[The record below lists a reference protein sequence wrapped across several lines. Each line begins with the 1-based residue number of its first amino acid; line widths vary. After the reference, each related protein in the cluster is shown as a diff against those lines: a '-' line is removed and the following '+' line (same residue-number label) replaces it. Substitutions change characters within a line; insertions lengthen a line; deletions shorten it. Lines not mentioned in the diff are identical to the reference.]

1 MTDANGFQPLVVP
14 VEMDGPTL
22 PAVFQE
28 NPFSSSARFLSSV
41 EGMTIEQVVAR
52 ASLPVEYRNYLRV
65 WIDDVEI
72 PAAVWATV
80 VPKTGQTLYVR
91 VVPQK
96 SGKDVFRAVAM
107 IVIAVVALAVAP
119 EIFGALTPGSLGGTM
134 AVKIG
139 SALVAAA
146 LTSIGYLALNALIP
160 PPGLKN
166 TQQDERYHLT
176 GASNQFS
183 PYANVPRIF
192 GKRRL
197 FPLMAARPYSEIQG
211 DDEYI
216 RIALVIGWGPL
227 AISNIKIGETP
238 ISAFEGV
245 EYEIREGWSTDA
257 ALTLFTRT
265 VTEDNLSIALEPYG
279 SAGGYYPT
287 DYGFLGDHYS
297 FDPIGDTYGATV
309 TSNTTGWAQRTTAA
323 NAVEFSVDVTFP
335 QGLFTFNS
343 KGGKDNTTVNLDV
356 QYRAVG
362 ATTWI
367 DAVWANSADTGF
379 NSTGHINVTGAETS
393 AVRRSGRV
401 ILPAAGQYEVRMR
414 RTNTNTGGKAV
425 DLTWWTALRTI
436 KADYPVL
443 QKNVALLALRIK
455 ASGQL
460 NGVPQTINCEAQSY
474 LPVWNG
480 STWTQTQTSNPAWAY
495 VDLLRRRGGETY
507 IADDRIDLTTI
518 KAWADACDA
527 TAPNASEP
535 RWTFNAV
542 LEGGSIY
549 ENLKTIAS
557 NGRGTYTMKDG
568 KHSVV
573 RDIQQTVPVQH
584 ITPRNSN
591 SYSGTKVFV
600 EYPHCLRVLFFNK
613 NNGYQQDERLVYYDG
628 YSASN
633 ATIFDTLEL
642 VGCTS
647 PTQAYREAR
656 YHMAVA
662 RLRPEE
668 HSVTMDIEALRCTVG
683 DLVRFQHDAVAIG
696 INSTRVAAITT
707 NVAGRVSAI
716 TLDDDVYFETGKTY
730 VLRGRQITGASVLVS
745 LTNPGTGYATT
756 VYPATPPL
764 PTACPDVGDLVLYG
778 ESSLESAP
786 MIIKKIEPAEDFSV
800 TVSLV
805 DAQDGVYTADTG
817 TIPTFSSYLTLP
829 NMPTGGSLPPVYIS
843 TVRSDD
849 SALIVNPDGSLTY
862 RIFVQLQQ
870 PQGSTERVDYFEV
883 QWQESN
889 STGWETV
896 RIERGQPF
904 AYLTPVVVGKSYR
917 MRSRGMSDQGSTTD
931 WSTSI
936 LHTVLGKNAPPGVPT
951 AVAAAAFSGGV
962 RLTWTN
968 PLDDDLWQTEV
979 YENTTNNSATATL
992 IDTVSASFYN
1002 RVGISSSDGLRYYW
1016 LKAVDTSGNK
1026 SAFSAGVSKTAAN
1039 KALVVSLSNDST
1051 SLAAAFDGSVASFS
1065 TAVGQVT
1072 VFDGEVDVT
1081 ANAALTLSSSAS
1093 NCTGSV
1099 NTATGSPTSGQPK
1112 GYYAVTAMTA
1122 NQASLTITATYN
1134 SMTVTK
1140 VFTLAKSLTGANG
1153 SNGNAVVYIYQRAAS
1168 MPTLPSVTTTY
1179 TFSTSTLTGLNNGW
1193 TTAIPGGTDPLY
1205 VSAATAQS
1213 GGTTDTIGAGEW
1225 ATPVVFVQNGTNGSN
1240 GTNGFNTATVYLF
1253 QRTTTATPPSV
1264 PSATVTYTF
1273 ATGAATGLTNGWAQS
1288 LPTTGGAYRWVTTA
1302 TALSTSATDSIATGE
1317 WATSALLAQDGAD
1330 GAAGSAGL
1338 NNAVVYLYQRAASA
1352 PANPS
1357 TTSTYTFATSTLT
1370 GYNNGWSTTIPGGTS
1385 PLYVTA
1391 ASASSTGA
1399 TDTIAPAEW
1408 ASPVI
1413 FVQNGADGS
1422 SGTNGTNTAT
1432 VYLFQRTTTNVAPT
1446 LPSATATYTFA
1457 TGAATGVNN
1466 GWTQTLPTTGGAY
1479 RWVTT
1484 ATALSTGTTDTIAA
1498 GEWAAA
1504 ALLAQDGTDGAPGSA
1519 GLNNA
1524 VVYLYQRSA
1533 SAPSAP
1539 STTVTFTFAT
1549 SVATGFNNGWSAT
1562 IPSGTLPLY
1571 VIAASASSSGATD
1584 TIAAAEWAT
1593 PVIFVQNGT
1602 DGSPGTNGVNTA
1614 TVYLFQRTTTNAA
1627 PTLPSA
1633 TITYTF
1639 ATASASGITNGWAQS
1654 LPATGG
1660 SYRWV
1665 TTATALSSG
1674 TTDTIAAG
1682 EWAAASVLA
1691 QDGTDGAAAQLLFLS
1706 CTGQS
1711 FTFDGTNAA
1720 KPTSQTITL
1729 TANQQN
1735 ISGTATF
1742 ACTLY
1747 NSAGSSLGAVTLGGS
1762 GNTRTLTVA
1771 QFSTASYAVITAT
1784 NGSLSDTVTVVRL
1797 VDGSSTV
1804 TGYLTNEAVTLSGN
1818 SSGVVSD
1825 YSPATGTLK
1834 MFRGTTDITSI
1845 CTFARG
1851 GDSNVTST
1859 MVAGPGAT
1867 AGNYSVTAV
1876 GAAGGYAIL
1885 VGATAQSEIVTKI
1898 FSVSVAKQ
1906 GVTGNDGVSPVTISL
1921 SPSART
1927 VLCNYLGD
1935 PKSGQLPAYLAVTVA
1950 QGGGA
1955 VTPTSVSL
1963 TLAGCTATYSGG
1975 VVTISAMSGDTA
1987 TITVQATYAGQTV
2000 FQKATLSK
2008 TYDSP
2013 PKTTSTVTLTEAN
2026 TNSSASFQSYGPTL
2040 SLSVLASGQAILN
2053 VFAGYYAAGGSFTLQ
2068 GKLQYR
2074 VAGGTWA
2081 DVSGSL
2087 TTGNPSSYNS
2097 VDALQDM
2104 GDLNI
2109 GPFTLTGLTGNVT
2122 YEFQL
2127 LTRKSGGT
2135 SSMNYLSGI
2144 LQADQA

>member
-1 MTDANGFQPLVVP
+1 
-14 VEMDGPTL
+14 
-22 PAVFQE
+22 
-28 NPFSSSARFLSSV
+28 
-41 EGMTIEQVVAR
+41 
-52 ASLPVEYRNYLRV
+52 
-65 WIDDVEI
+65 
-72 PAAVWATV
+72 
-80 VPKTGQTLYVR
+80 
-91 VVPQK
+91 
-96 SGKDVFRAVAM
+96 
-107 IVIAVVALAVAP
+107 
-119 EIFGALTPGSLGGTM
+119 
-134 AVKIG
+134 
-139 SALVAAA
+139 
-146 LTSIGYLALNALIP
+146 
-160 PPGLKN
+160 
-166 TQQDERYHLT
+166 
-176 GASNQFS
+176 
-183 PYANVPRIF
+183 
-192 GKRRL
+192 
-197 FPLMAARPYSEIQG
+197 
-211 DDEYI
+211 
-216 RIALVIGWGPL
+216 
-227 AISNIKIGETP
+227 KIGETP

-265 VTEDNLSIALEPYG
+265 VTEDNLSIALEPFG

-495 VDLLRRRGGETY
+495 ADLLRRRGGETY

-518 KAWADACDA
+518 KAWADACNA

-549 ENLKTIAS
+549 DNLKIIAS
-557 NGRGTYTMKDG
+557 NGRAAYTMKDG
-568 KHSVV
+568 KHSVI

-584 ITPRNSN
+584 ITPRNSH
-591 SYSGTKVFV
+591 SYSGSKVFV
-600 EYPHCLRVLFFNK
+600 DYPHCVRAIFYNK
-613 NNGYQQDERLVYYDG
+613 DNGFQQDERLVYYDG
-628 YSASN
+628 YSSTN
-633 ATIFDTLEL
+633 ATIFDTLDL
-642 VGCTS
+642 QGCTS

-668 HSVTMDIEALRCTVG
+668 HTVQMDIEALRCTVG

-696 INSTRVAAITT
+696 INSTRVKDITT

-745 LTNPGTGYATT
+745 LTNPGTGYAST

-817 TIPTFSSYLTLP
+817 TIPAFNSYLTLP

-904 AYLTPVVVGKSYR
+904 AYLSPVVVGKSYR

-951 AVAAAAFSGGV
+951 AVASAAFSGGV

-968 PLDDDLWQTEV
+968 PLDDDLWQTEI

-1051 SLAAAFDGSVASFS
+1051 SLAAAFDGTVASFS

-1099 NTATGSPTSGQPK
+1099 NTATGSPTAAQPK

-1153 SNGNAVVYIYQRAAS
+1153 SNGNSVVYIYQRAAS

-1213 GGTTDTIGAGEW
+1213 GGTTDTIAAGEW

-1302 TALSTSATDSIATGE
+1302 TALSTSTTDTLATGE

-1338 NNAVVYLYQRAASA
+1338 NNAVIYLYQRAASA
-1352 PANPS
+1352 PAVPS
-1357 TTSTYTFATSTLT
+1357 TTSTYTFATSALT
-1370 GYNNGWSTTIPGGTS
+1370 GYNNGWSTTIPAGTS

-1413 FVQNGADGS
+1413 FVQNGTD
-1422 SGTNGTNTAT
+1422 GTNGTNGTNGVNTAT

-1446 LPSATATYTFA
+1446 LPSAA
-1457 TGAATGVNN
+1457 
-1466 GWTQTLPTTGGAY
+1466 
-1479 RWVTT
+1479 
-1484 ATALSTGTTDTIAA
+1484 
-1498 GEWAAA
+1498 
-1504 ALLAQDGTDGAPGSA
+1504 
-1519 GLNNA
+1519 
-1524 VVYLYQRSA
+1524 
-1533 SAPSAP
+1533 
-1539 STTVTFTFAT
+1539 
-1549 SVATGFNNGWSAT
+1549 
-1562 IPSGTLPLY
+1562 
-1571 VIAASASSSGATD
+1571 
-1584 TIAAAEWAT
+1584 
-1593 PVIFVQNGT
+1593 
-1602 DGSPGTNGVNTA
+1602 
-1614 TVYLFQRTTTNAA
+1614 
-1627 PTLPSA
+1627 
-1633 TITYTF
+1633 ITYTF
-1639 ATASASGITNGWAQS
+1639 STASAAGITNGWAQS

-1691 QDGTDGAAAQLLFLS
+1691 QDGDPGAAAQILFLSSTGQSFTFDGLAAAKPTSQTITLTANQQNLTGTATFVCTLYNSSGGSLGAVTLGGTGNTRTLTVAQFSTAAYAIITATNGSFSDTITVYRLVDGSSALTAFLTNEAITLTANSAGVVSDYSTATGTFKVFRGATDITTSCTFPAGSQAATNINFSIVASGATAGQFAVSFSNPSGGIGYLRALTPEGVTLEKILTVSISAQGSTGSPGAAAQLLFLS

-1735 ISGTATF
+1735 ITGTATF

-1747 NSAGSSLGAVTLGGS
+1747 NSAGTSLGAVTLGGT

-1804 TGYLTNEAVTLSGN
+1804 TGYLTNEAVTLTGN
-1818 SSGVVSD
+1818 AAGAVTDFSA
-1825 YSPATGTLK
+1825 ATGTLK
-1834 MFRGTTDITSI
+1834 MFRGTTDITSL

-1885 VGATAQSEIVTKI
+1885 VGATAQSEIITKI
-1898 FSVSVAKQ
+1898 FTVSVAKQ
-1906 GVTGNDGVSPVTISL
+1906 GNDGAAGVSPVSISL
-1921 SPSART
+1921 SPSARA
-1927 VLCNYLGD
+1927 VLCTYLGE
-1935 PKSGQLPAYLAVTVA
+1935 PKSGQIPAYLNVTVA
-1950 QGGGA
+1950 QAGTTVTGTA
-1955 VTPTSVSL
+1955 SITITPT
-1963 TLAGCTATYSGG
+1963 GCTASYSGG
-1975 VVTISAMSGDTA
+1975 LVTVTAMSGDTA
-1987 TITVQATYAGQTV
+1987 TILVQATYAGQTV

-2013 PKTTSTVTLTEAN
+2013 PKTTASTLFDQNSTNSTASFTTTGPTVTLTA
-2026 TNSSASFQSYGPTL
+2026 PTTG
-2040 SLSVLASGQAILN
+2040 SVILN
-2053 VFAGYYAAGGSFTLQ
+2053 VYSGWQATFGSTFNFQ
-2068 GKLQYR
+2068 AKLQYR
-2074 VAGGTWA
+2074 VVAGTWA

-2087 TTGNPSSYNS
+2087 ITGNPSFYNS
-2097 VDALQDM
+2097 ADLIQEP

-2109 GPFTLTGLTGNVT
+2109 GPLTLGGLTSGVT
-2122 YEFQL
+2122 YEFQY
-2127 LTRKSGGT
+2127 LTRKSSGT
-2135 SSMNYLSGI
+2135 GSLAYATGL